1 MADAILALNAGSSS
15 IKFTLFELDGHE
27 PAEVMRGEVEGIGG
41 RPRLHVSDA
50 RDGPIPDRIWP
61 DGSGLEHEGFLDAVL
76 DAAETRLG
84 DDRIVAFAHRVAHGG
99 PHFGDPIE
107 ITPEVLQALDALRPL
122 APLHQPHNL
131 AAIRATLSLR
141 PQARQ
146 IACFDTAFHRT
157 MPAVATRFAL
167 PPSWEAQ
174 GVRRYGFHGLSYE
187 FILGRLAEL
196 DPAAAGRKVIV
207 AHLGSGASLCA
218 AVAGRSIDTT
228 MGFSALDGLV
238 MGTRCG
244 GLDPGVLLYMLQ
256 EAGLTAKA
264 LEDMLYHQS
273 GLLGV
278 SGLSSD
284 MRVLL
289 DSASPQAKAAVDL
302 FVYRLAR
309 ELGGLVASIEGLD
322 VLVFTAGIGEHAP
335 AIRQQVCDRLAWLGV
350 SLDPVANQANAVRIN
365 AADSRVSVWVIP
377 TDEDRMLARH
387 AVALMA
393 APTID
398 PTQGLAA
405 ASS

>member
-1 MADAILALNAGSSS
+1 MPVLA
-15 IKFTLFELDGHE
+15 
-27 PAEVMRGEVEGIGG
+27 R
-41 RPRLHVSDA
+41 RL
-50 RDGPIPDRIWP
+50 
-61 DGSGLEHEGFLDAVL
+61 
-76 DAAETRLG
+76 
-84 DDRIVAFAHRVAHGG
+84 
-99 PHFGDPIE
+99 
-107 ITPEVLQALDALRPL
+107 
-122 APLHQPHNL
+122 
-131 AAIRATLSLR
+131 
-141 PQARQ
+141 
-146 IACFDTAFHRT
+146 
-157 MPAVATRFAL
+157 AL

-196 DPAAAGRKVIV
+196 DPAAAGGKVIV

-256 EAGLTAKA
+256 QAGLDGEA
-264 LEDMLYHQS
+264 LEDLLYHRS

-289 DSASPQAKAAVDL
+289 DSASPQARAAVDL
-302 FVYRLAR
+302 FVYRLVR
-309 ELGGLVASIEGLD
+309 ELGGLVASAEGLGS
-322 VLVFTAGIGEHAP
+322 LVFTAGIGEHAP

-350 SLDPVANQANAVRIN
+350 RLDPVANRDNAIRIS

-377 TDEDRMLARH
+377 TDEERMLARH
-387 AVALMA
+387 AAALMA

-398 PTQGLAA
+398 PTQGRATALA
-405 ASS
+405 